1 MAEIKR
7 GSLQSSAETA
17 RTVDTVVRHVQNI
30 DAAGN
35 VVGGGSEASAY
46 ETKTVA
52 DSAVGLTSG
61 TYGDAT
67 KAEMTLESGQIR
79 VRKDGTAPA
88 SDEGH
93 LVEIGDTI
101 ILESAADI
109 ANFKAIR
116 TGSVSGVLKVSYS
129 E

>member
-1 MAEIKR
+1 MVESQVTTTDGKKLAQYV
-7 GSLQSSAETA
+7 L
-17 RTVDTVVRHVQNI
+17 NI

-67 KAEMTLESGQIR
+67 KAEMTLESSQIR
-79 VRKDGTAPA
+79 VRKDGTAP
-88 SDEGH
+88 SSSEGH
-93 LVEIGDTI
+93 LVEIGDII

-116 TGSVSGVLKVSYS
+116 TGTDSGVLKVSYS